1 MRCVFLPNRILLT
14 GQRTRLAHP
23 WPAPQLRPLRDA
35 GILLLVRERSTVF
48 PRGVTETGSPVFLLE
63 GAWVGWSGV
72 KTSVLLVAAHVAD
85 VIAAPATRQHGIK
98 ARAGG
103 RAKAAVVAAGPS
115 RQGRGLLWLTARA
128 FPEGACFHNSSC
140 GTYRRS
146 PSALA
151 LCSTAD
157 SPLVPSL
164 PGNVVTLPGHFS
176 AGNPSR
182 VCSLGAFT
190 GRGIRSIE
198 APCAV
203 GLPGQRARGSGGRG
217 RRPVTGNQQS
227 VIRGRRG
234 GSL

>member
-1 MRCVFLPNRILLT
+1 MRHFRSWLF
-14 GQRTRLAHP
+14 
-23 WPAPQLRPLRDA
+23 PLRSRGWIRSVFFPN
-35 GILLLVRERSTVF
+35 GILLSGQGARGAQPWAALQLRRLTDAGVLLLVGEYLAVLA
-48 PRGVTETGSPVFLLE
+48 GCVTETASPTPLLR
-63 GAWVGWSGV
+63 GAEVRRFDV
-72 KTSVLLVAAHVAD
+72 EASVLLVAAHVAH

-176 AGNPSR
+176 ACNLSR
-182 VCSLGAFT
+182 VCRLGISTLQVPQPA
-190 GRGIRSIE
+190 
-198 APCAV
+198 
-203 GLPGQRARGSGGRG
+203 
-217 RRPVTGNQQS
+217 
-227 VIRGRRG
+227 
-234 GSL
+234 